1 MSTPNLEQ
9 APAIQ
14 HAGGVLLKAG
24 AGSGKTFVLVEHVIH
39 RTRLWR
45 QEWESKPQD
54 SFSDWIGTCYSSTV
68 LMTFTKLAAGEILVR
83 LTSRFQLEVS
93 QCPHDERVWW
103 QECLEQ
109 IERLTVTTIDGF
121 FYKLVRRGFFPQL
134 PPDVAIVMSAPRRK
148 KILGLFDAW
157 WEREAS
163 RLSPE
168 VARDTA
174 MYRTALAETLLE
186 IFNDPSLR
194 DSWMSFKPE
203 DAAPEKLGWLAE
215 ELSVLEGW
223 HEFLSQTQVSVPEE
237 ARAKANKWVVLA
249 DALNARAKSASTW
262 DEIVSWGEFAAS
274 EVGSTRLNLGNS
286 KELVGEYFD
295 LWRDF
300 KGSVRDWSETYR
312 SYVEHFPKR
321 ILPWLKTLHHLVRS
335 VNEGLYPTEGLTYGD
350 LEYHV
355 LRGLRD
361 PQIAKKVRRDFTYYV
376 VDEFQDTSR
385 VQYEVL
391 QLLTQGEAERLFCVG
406 DAKQAIYGF
415 RGGELKVF
423 SDVEKAPGMR
433 TLLLSSNYRSQ
444 SSVVHFNNAF
454 FRTLFPL
461 GLNWEGH
468 DPHAVPMEPQ
478 TVPETKN
485 SMDPGRVL
493 LLNAILPDV
502 LKVDE
507 TQVGK
512 KSPKWR
518 TEHLHRAEA
527 EVQARFIADRLST
540 LGEGTIAVLYKKLA
554 PSSALMTALMSK
566 GIGFTAQAKIP
577 FKDDPISGILLAL
590 IDDHLGAKEQ
600 KWSLFMVSGYL
611 HLLGVEAGAELNE
624 SCLRFPSNVAL
635 YGPLLAFDMFL
646 AGLGITNGLH
656 QNLTEVRELLSLGSG
671 DLEAVALRLRA
682 KASESW
688 SADFRFGPQSH
699 RVILQTSHG
708 SKGLEYDVVLVA
720 GLATN
725 GRARTEQDWIGSLPG
740 AALWV
745 EEATSRKRTATP
757 QLLFEKALK
766 TQKDFAESKRLFYV
780 ACTRAKK
787 ELVLVHLQAMDKQLT
802 LEKKSWAEG
811 LEKFLESPDANLIE
825 RQDVTLVES
834 DFVTTQGSKPFF
846 HLNPLGLSRREG
858 TSVLPT
864 FGVTPELAVT
874 RLSSLWECPRK
885 FYFKQVLKLPDEWDD
900 DDLTPEAW
908 GGERA
913 PKALSSSERGSAIH
927 LALSQAVAK
936 NFVLPVDWVN
946 HPDRSHMEWALSEL
960 KQATTPEARLVSE
973 IPMKFPLFGFM
984 MTGIPDLVVHGTS
997 CEIWDYKTGRRS
1009 ATSELKYWQQLMM
1022 YAWGHWQTGLVSR
1035 DAAIVLRLCYVDG
1048 RELPSKV
1055 VNLEEVREALFP
1067 IWSRLSALDK
1077 IDETHCPLCPYRTI
1091 CPR

>member
-9 APAIQ
+9 APAIK
-14 HAGGVLLKAG
+14 HGGGVLLKAG

-45 QEWESKPQD
+45 EEWERKPQE
-54 SFSDWIGTCYSSTV
+54 SFSDWIGTCYSGTV

-83 LTSRFQLEVS
+83 LTSRFQLEVA
-93 QCPHDERVWW
+93 QCPQEERAWW

-157 WEREAS
+157 WEQEAS

-194 DSWMSFKPE
+194 DSWMSFVPG

-215 ELSVLEGW
+215 EIPVLEGW
-223 HEFLSQTQVSVPEE
+223 NNFFELGLEVREE
-237 ARAKANKWVVLA
+237 DRAKPPKLLELG
-249 DALNARAKSASTW
+249 DALLLRPRKANTW
-262 DEIVSWGEFAAS
+262 EEIISWGTFSSS
-274 EVGSTRLNLGNS
+274 ELGRMTLS
-286 KELVGEYFD
+286 KSKFKDNNAEYFAE
-295 LWRDF
+295 WKKFRD
-300 KGSVRDWSETYR
+300 SVSEWAATYQ

-321 ILPWLKTLHHLVRS
+321 ILPWLKTLHHLVRT

-391 QLLTQGEAERLFCVG
+391 QLLTQGQAERLFCVG

-433 TLLLSSNYRSQ
+433 TLLLSSNYRSL

-485 SMDPGRVL
+485 STETGRVL

-507 TQVGK
+507 SQVEK

-527 EVQARFIADRLST
+527 EVQARFIAERLPT

-590 IDDHLGAKEQ
+590 IDDHLGAKEH
-600 KWSLFMVSGYL
+600 KWSQFMVSGYL
-611 HLLGVEAGAELNE
+611 DLLGISAGAEVSE
-624 SCLRFPSNVAL
+624 SCQRFPANVAL

-646 AGLGITNGLH
+646 ASLGITNGLH

-671 DLEAVALRLRA
+671 DLEAIALRLRA

-787 ELVLVHLQAMDKQLT
+787 ELVLVHLQALDKQLS

-825 RQDVTLVES
+825 RQNVTLVES
-834 DFVTTQGSKPFF
+834 DFVTAQSSKPFF

-858 TSVLPT
+858 TVVLPV

-874 RLSSLWECPRK
+874 RLNSLWECPRK

-900 DDLTPEAW
+900 DDVTPEAW

-927 LALSQAVAK
+927 LALSQAVAQ
-936 NFVLPVDWVN
+936 NFVLPIDWVN
-946 HPDRSHMEWALSEL
+946 HPDRSHMEWALNEL
-960 KQATTPEARLVSE
+960 KGVTTAETRLVSE
-973 IPMKFPLFGFM
+973 VPMKFPLFGFM
-984 MTGIPDLVVHGTS
+984 MTGIPDLVVHGTG

-1009 ATSELKYWQQLMM
+1009 ETSELKYWQQLMM

-1055 VNLEEVREALFP
+1055 VELEEVREALFP

-1077 IDETHCPLCPYRTI
+1077 IDESHCPLCPYRTI

>member
-1 MSTPNLEQ
+1 MSTPNFEQ

-39 RTRLWR
+39 RTRAWR
-45 QEWESKPQD
+45 QEWEAQKLE

-83 LTSRFQLEVS
+83 LTGRFQHEVA
-93 QCPHDERVWW
+93 QCPPEERAWW

-109 IERLTVTTIDGF
+109 VERLTVTTIDGF

-157 WEREAS
+157 WEQES
-163 RLSPE
+163 TRLSPE

-194 DSWMSFKPE
+194 DAWMSFKPE

-215 ELSVLEGW
+215 ELSILENW
-223 HEFLSQTQVSVPEE
+223 NEFFALQLEVREE
-237 ARAKANKWVVLA
+237 DRTKPPKLLELGEALLLRSRRAT
-249 DALNARAKSASTW
+249 TW
-262 DEIVSWGEFAAS
+262 DEITSWGTFASS
-274 EVGSTRLNLGNS
+274 ELGRMTLS
-286 KELVGEYFD
+286 KSKFKDHNADYFSEWKKFRDSVGE
-295 LWRDF
+295 
-300 KGSVRDWSETYR
+300 WSATYL

-321 ILPWLKTLHHLVRS
+321 ILPWLKTLHHLVQT
-335 VNEGLYPTEGLTYGD
+335 VNQGLHPTEGLTYGD

-361 PQIAKKVRRDFTYYV
+361 PQVSQKVRRDFTYYV

-391 QLLTQGEAERLFCVG
+391 QLLTKGEAQRLFCVG

-433 TLLLSSNYRSQ
+433 ALLLSSNYRSQ
-444 SSVVHFNNAF
+444 SSVVNFNNAF
-454 FRTLFPL
+454 FRVLFPL
-461 GLNWEGH
+461 GMNWEGH

-478 TVPETKN
+478 TVPEN
-485 SMDPGRVL
+485 VANGDPGRVV
-493 LLNAILPDV
+493 LLNAQLPDV
-502 LKVDE
+502 LQVDGSQ
-507 TQVGK
+507 TDK
-512 KSPKWR
+512 PTPKWR

-527 EVQARFIADRLST
+527 EVQARYIADRLPS

-577 FKDDPISGILLAL
+577 FKDDPISGILLSL
-590 IDDHLGAKEQ
+590 IDDHLGKKEHR
-600 KWSLFMVSGYL
+600 WSAFMVSGYL
-611 HLLGVEAGAELNE
+611 HLLGIESSAELLE
-624 SCLRFPSNVAL
+624 CCQRFPSNVGL

-646 AGLGITNGLH
+646 AGLGVTNGLH

-671 DLEAVALRLRA
+671 DLEAIALRLRA

-688 SADFRFGPQSH
+688 SADFRFGPQSQ

-725 GRARTEQDWIGSLPG
+725 GRARNEQDWIGSLPG

-745 EEATSRKRTATP
+745 EEPTSRKRTATP
-757 QLLFEKALK
+757 QLLFERALK

-787 ELVLVHLQAMDKQLT
+787 ELVLVRLEAHDKQLT
-802 LEKKSWAEG
+802 LEKKSWAMG
-811 LEKFLESPDANLIE
+811 LDKFLASPDAHLME
-825 RQDVTLVES
+825 RRDVALTKE
-834 DFVTTQGSKPFF
+834 DFAAAQSSKPFF

-858 TSVLPT
+858 TATLPT

-874 RLSSLWECPRK
+874 RLNSLWECPRK

-900 DDLTPEAW
+900 DDATVEAW
-908 GGERA
+908 GGDRG
-913 PKALSSSERGSAIH
+913 PKAISSSERGSAIH
-927 LALSQAVAK
+927 LGLSQAVAQ
-936 NFVLPVDWVN
+936 NFVLPIDWVN
-946 HPDRSHMEWALSEL
+946 HPDRAHMDWALNEL
-960 KQATTPEARLVSE
+960 RKTVGPEARLVSE
-973 IPMKFPLFGFM
+973 LPMKFPLFGFM

-1009 ATSELKYWQQLMM
+1009 ESSELKYWQQLMI
-1022 YAWGHWQTGLVSR
+1022 YAWGHWQSGLVSR

-1048 RELPSKV
+1048 RELPSKTV
-1055 VNLEEVREALFP
+1055 KLEDVRDVLFP
-1067 IWSRLSALDK
+1067 IWSRLSSLDK
-1077 IDETHCPLCPYRTI
+1077 IDESHCPLCPYRTI